1 MFERPDPELDTA
13 LELSESDP
21 QQAARVLKIAANY
34 LKRQEKLPSAL
45 AIFLASAFERA
56 MNKASMFRGAELL
69 RNLNLQVDHRKLKA
83 NFEYVG
89 MDVEQ
94 LLKEKIPKGKAIIQ
108 VGETYGISDSTV
120 KRMHEK
126 YLAHRRIEE
135 DAEAID
141 QEQEQLH
148 YQQRSD
154 EKDCR

>member
-69 RNLNLQVDHRKLKA
+69 RNLNLQVDHQRLKA

-126 YLAHRRIEE
+126 YLAYRRIEE
-135 DAEAID
+135 AEAID

-154 EKDCR
+154 EKDCQ